1 MYKDVALGDEL
12 LVWYGEE
19 YAEELGIES
28 EELEDENREKILK
41 KCNYAYLFFDLAFLV
56 LKIIRQ
62 GEIFCGVEER
72 VGKVDRWKCA
82 KDICKFLTS
91 DLS

>member
-1 MYKDVALGDEL
+1 MYKDVALGNEL

-41 KCNYAYLFFDLAFLV
+41 KCNYA
-56 LKIIRQ
+56 
-62 GEIFCGVEER
+62 
-72 VGKVDRWKCA
+72 
-82 KDICKFLTS
+82 
-91 DLS
+91 